1 MRKNNTKE
9 EAVAIA
15 HRSSVTGKVSEL
27 TAAMALINVG
37 WEVTLPVVDEVYD
50 LVGKDPVNGEF
61 YRFQVKTIRKRTD
74 RDGTWYVINGVRG
87 NGRIYTDD
95 EIDYMLGVDA
105 ETGDV
110 YMTECR
116 NLSEYWQRP
125 GGEGAKYR
133 WVKLTAEKEA
143 GELLAQ

>member
-1 MRKNNTKE
+1 M
-9 EAVAIA
+9 A
-15 HRSSVTGKVSEL
+15 HISSVTGKVSEL
-27 TAAMALINVG
+27 TAAMALLNIG
-37 WEVTLPVVDEVYD
+37 WEVAMPVVDEVYD
-50 LVGKDPVNGEF
+50 LVGKDPANGEWATM
-61 YRFQVKTIRKRTD
+61 QVKTLRKRTD
-74 RDGTWYVINGVRG
+74 RDGTWYVINGARG
-87 NGRIYTDD
+87 NGENYSAD

-125 GGEGAKYR
+125 GGDGAKYR

-143 GELLAQ
+143 GELMTH